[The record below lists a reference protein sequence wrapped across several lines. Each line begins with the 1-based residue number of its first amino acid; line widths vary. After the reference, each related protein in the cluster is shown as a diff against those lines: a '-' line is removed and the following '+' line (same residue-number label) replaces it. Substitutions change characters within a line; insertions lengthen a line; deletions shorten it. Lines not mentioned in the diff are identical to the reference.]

1 MNLSNFTHCMDAC
14 LLDGSL
20 KNNEALAFNTK
31 NNDLRHPNGSN
42 QRQYLVCNGYIL
54 IFSQFFLFQVCCG
67 CTILDHFSSNH
78 SVSSGDERI
87 ETQGLVTAVATSRF
101 SPTFRTGNGTND
113 TINGTMTVELADNCQ
128 ISPKINGSGLIIKS
142 QASINDDTVLTT
154 VSSEERRDTAV

>member
-1 MNLSNFTHCMDAC
+1 MAAVT
-14 LLDGSL
+14 
-20 KNNEALAFNTK
+20 T
-31 NNDLRHPNGSN
+31 
-42 QRQYLVCNGYIL
+42 
-54 IFSQFFLFQVCCG
+54 SQ
-67 CTILDHFSSNH
+67 
-78 SVSSGDERI
+78 
-87 ETQGLVTAVATSRF
+87 F